1 MSRPGVRGPAG
12 KDAMRRAKVGTT
24 RVGKRRG
31 FTLLETALAMV
42 IIMVGVVAMIEAQ
55 QGFIRI
61 NAWSSHEAT
70 ATYLAGEIRERMRK
84 LPRHDPISGLWVAN
98 GNVMGVGREAGE
110 VTVND
115 LDDIDDYHQLTF
127 GAAGN
132 FDGPIDAFGRV
143 VHEVDENGLV
153 RIDPQTGQP
162 MPLQGWSQ
170 SVVVQKV
177 DPYNFSAPVL
187 WSATQAPVG
196 TFPGR
201 ALDRYPLKV
210 TVTASYQGPYDAQ
223 PRPIVVMSWIVPDS
237 Q

>member
-1 MSRPGVRGPAG
+1 
-12 KDAMRRAKVGTT
+12 
-24 RVGKRRG
+24 
-31 FTLLETALAMV
+31 MV

-70 ATYLAGEIRERMRK
+70 GTYLANEIRERMRR
-84 LPRHDPISGLWVAN
+84 LPRHDPISSIWIDN
-98 GNVMGVGREAGE
+98 GTVNGVGREPGE

-115 LDDIDDYHQLTF
+115 LDDIDDYHLLTF
-127 GAAGN
+127 GSGGN

-143 VHEVDENGLV
+143 IPELDQDGLV
-153 RIDPQTGQP
+153 RIDPQTGAP

-170 SVVVQKV
+170 SIVVEKV
-177 DPYNFSAPVL
+177 DPYNFSAGVP
-187 WSATQAPVG
+187 WAATQAPNG
-196 TFPGR
+196 AFPGR
-201 ALDRYPLKV
+201 PVDRYPLKV